1 MKDHNNN
8 TYTVHTKQKKNNF
21 DANRKCV
28 SPMLHFMC
36 NIVVAVVLCLCSHF
50 LPFDSICFFS
60 CRIKKWTKTI
70 NFVYRC
76 CCFCCLCLGR
86 WKNIFKNMMNG
97 WEWLTSE
104 KWKKKLQTKFHFNFG
119 VSYAQWHISLFT
131 IPLQTRATSL
141 LDGIFRIFRRH
152 NNIINNETRI
162 LSSENRH
169 NNKTSA
175 KYFQQTHIN
184 SARHIHSI
192 IVVIR
197 FDAIRHQV
205 NSM

>member
-1 MKDHNNN
+1 MLKECKGKLTRRQSNERSQQQ
-8 TYTVHTKQKKNNF
+8 YLHTKQKKNNF

-50 LPFDSICFFS
+50 LPSDSICFFS

-76 CCFCCLCLGR
+76 CCFCCLCFGR

-104 KWKKKLQTKFHFNFG
+104 KWKKSCKQNFILILAFLMRNDTFLCSPFH
-119 VSYAQWHISLFT
+119 W
-131 IPLQTRATSL
+131 
-141 LDGIFRIFRRH
+141 RH
-152 NNIINNETRI
+152 EQ
-162 LSSENRH
+162 LACLMEFF
-169 NNKTSA
+169 A
-175 KYFQQTHIN
+175 FF
-184 SARHIHSI
+184 
-192 IVVIR
+192 VVI
-197 FDAIRHQV
+197 II
-205 NSM
+205 